1 MNNILFFIII
11 GLVLIAWLF
20 SSVDALIS
28 ADGDGAVWEYMVI
41 GASKVIV
48 GIAIGII
55 IILIPTLF
63 LGNYLKPQPEDVMP
77 AFYYDGTYAGLVNDM
92 DDDTLQTLVGECTRT
107 ISQTGQLSAYYDRA
121 LLYFR
126 TNNYDLARDDLQYCY
141 EHESNWKYAYDL
153 GVVCGYMLDYSDS
166 INFFETAL
174 SLDVPLSERGV
185 VKNSLAMIESY
196 FDGWIFSL
204 IK

>member
-1 MNNILFFIII
+1 MNIILCFIII

-28 ADGDGAVWEYMVI
+28 ANGDGANWEYVVI

-48 GIAIGII
+48 EIAIGII
-55 IILIPTLF
+55 IILIPTLI
-63 LGNYLKPQPEDVMP
+63 LVNYLKPQPENVMP
-77 AFYYDGTYAGLVNDM
+77 AFYYDGTYAGLLSGM
-92 DDDTLQTLVGECTRT
+92 DDDTLQTLVEERTRT
-107 ISQTGQLSAYYDRA
+107 INQTGQVSAYYDRA

-126 TNNYDLARDDLQYCY
+126 TNNYDLACDDLQYCY

-153 GVVCGYMLDYSDS
+153 GVVYGYMLDYSNS
-166 INFFETAL
+166 IKFFEITL